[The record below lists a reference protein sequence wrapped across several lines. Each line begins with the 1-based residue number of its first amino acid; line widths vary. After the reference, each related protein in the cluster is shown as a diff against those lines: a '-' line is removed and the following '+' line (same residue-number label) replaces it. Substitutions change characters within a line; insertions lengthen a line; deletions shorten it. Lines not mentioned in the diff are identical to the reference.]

1 MDVTEDME
9 ASKMSKHHIEV
20 NHLDEKKKKS
30 LGNRLIVAGILALVG
45 IPSIVLGGWFYF
57 GFITIMLIGAVY
69 EIVHTSRKKYYI

>member
-1 MDVTEDME
+1 
-9 ASKMSKHHIEV
+9 MSKHHLEV

-57 GFITIMLIGAVY
+57 AFITIMLMV
-69 EIVHTSRKKYYI
+69 IVRVRAGLHLIRRNS